1 MSYCL
6 FSFYFSNFMGIK
18 QEIEELPKKLVEVTS
33 KRERQVPGETSWENI
48 QKKFGKGTGFTQAL
62 PKLFQY
68 FGAGTYPK
76 EFNPRVHGPYYPSRY
91 YGKADVSFWD
101 CKLGELP
108 KWFGRRQL
116 GIRPFSM
123 VLSRRMW
130 TVMQKYKTSAA
141 SMYFIWLYGAVG
153 MTYFYI
159 MQYPKYSNERHSKY
173 H

>member
-1 MSYCL
+1 
-6 FSFYFSNFMGIK
+6 MGIK